1 LTWAGAR
8 QNIGLPATPVDA
20 SPCRVRGLPCDPL
33 HARGKPDKKKD
44 AEKSLLLHFPQDR
57 TPRNKAAR
65 VQRMV
70 AALAAAK
77 DISRDRRA
85 LTTDRRRN
93 PLDAT

>member
-1 LTWAGAR
+1 M
-8 QNIGLPATPVDA
+8 
-20 SPCRVRGLPCDPL
+20 
-33 HARGKPDKKKD
+33 
-44 AEKSLLLHFPQDR
+44 LLEFPQDR